1 MGPVDVA
8 REFVHS
14 FCAEVC
20 LQHLLNP
27 TNMSEDTKLSILD
40 ATAWYVSKLRQVGMV
55 LLQRTLQS
63 NSYLTCNSFSIWT
76 NNAYGPERCGMAKW
90 LARFRHEVAEV
101 GIEPGWSE
109 EATSP

>member
-40 ATAWYVSKLRQVGMV
+40 ATAWYVSKLRHVGMV

-63 NSYLTCNSFSIWT
+63 NSYLTCNSFSIWS
-76 NNAYGPERCGMAKW
+76 NNA
-90 LARFRHEVAEV
+90 
-101 GIEPGWSE
+101 
-109 EATSP
+109 